1 MNIKIISSL
10 EKIFKDENL
19 NSIKSIREYTA
30 LKNEIVSFQIVLRS
44 SQLKKIKIDTF
55 TDGISIRRVCQMPS
69 SKPVF
74 KEKYDDYY
82 ITDKP
87 GMFPDLLIPLENNS
101 LNIDFNNTI
110 LWINLKTND
119 FSVGHNEI
127 TINFKDIEKED
138 MFKCTL
144 NLKIIDIILPSSDL
158 IYSNWLYADCI
169 ADYYHLDTKS
179 NEHWNWIEKFIKKSS
194 DLGVNMSLIPIF
206 TLPLD
211 TAINKERRTFQLI
224 NIKVKDGKYIFDF
237 TDFEK
242 WVNICKKNNIKYYEI
257 GHLFTQWGA
266 KATPKI
272 EANVDGINKKIFGW
286 NVASNSEEYK
296 IFLSKFLPALDEE
309 LEKLNISK
317 ETYFHISDEPNS
329 NDLNNYNYA
338 KKLISN
344 ILHNKYKIIDAS
356 SSLELYEKKIV
367 EIPMPATSKYDPFYK
382 KRLKERWCYYC
393 GYNSY
398 LVSNR
403 LFSMPSYRN
412 RIFGIQLYYIG
423 IIGFIHWGFNFYNSQ
438 YSLKNI
444 NPFEI
449 TDGDNWVP
457 SGDPFIVYPGKTEVL
472 DSIRGMIFYEGLQ
485 DRMLLKL
492 LEEKIG
498 RKKVINLINKSAQQK
513 IDFKNYPH
521 NGNFIINL
529 RENIINLL
537 KDD

>member
-1 MNIKIISSL
+1 MNIKIVSSL
-10 EKIFKDENL
+10 EKIFKNDYLRN
-19 NSIKSIREYTA
+19 IKCINEYTA
-30 LKNEIVSFQIVLRS
+30 LKNEIFSFQIIINSLEN
-44 SQLKKIKIDTF
+44 KKIMINDF
-55 TDGISIRRVCQMPS
+55 TDGINIRKVCMMPS
-69 SKPVF
+69 NKAVF
-74 KEKYDDYY
+74 EEKYDDFY

-87 GMFPDLLIPLENNS
+87 GLFPDLLAPIEENIINVDS
-101 LNIDFNNTI
+101 NNTV
-110 LWINLKTND
+110 LWINLSTND
-119 FSVGHNEI
+119 FLVGLNKIEI
-127 TINFKDIEKED
+127 SFKDIETKKL
-138 MFKCTL
+138 FSISL

-169 ADYYHLDTKS
+169 ANYYKLNTKS
-179 NEHWNWIEKFIKKSS
+179 NGHWNWIEKFIKRASK
-194 DLGVNMSLIPIF
+194 LGINMILVPIF

-211 TAINKERRTFQLI
+211 TAINHERSTFQLI
-224 NIKVKDGKYIFDF
+224 NIKVEDGKYIFDF

-242 WVNICKKNNIKYYEI
+242 WINICKKYNIKYYEI

-286 NVASNSEEYK
+286 NIASNSEEYK
-296 IFLSKFLPALDEE
+296 SFLYDFLPSLDEE

-317 ETYFHISDEPNS
+317 ETYFHISDEPNT
-329 NDLNNYNYA
+329 NDLNNYSYA
-338 KKLISN
+338 KKLINN
-344 ILHNKYKIIDAS
+344 ILHKKYKIIDAS
-356 SSLELYEKKIV
+356 SSVELYEKKIV
-367 EIPMPATSKYDPFYK
+367 ETPIPATSKYEPFYK

-457 SGDPFIVYPGKTEVL
+457 SGDPFIVYPGETEVL
-472 DSIRGMIFYEGLQ
+472 DSIRGIIFYEGLQ

-492 LEEKIG
+492 LEKKIG
-498 RKKVINLINKSAQQK
+498 RKKVINLINKVAQQK
-513 IDFKNYPH
+513 IDFKNYPR
-521 NGNFIINL
+521 NAEFIINL
-529 RENIINLL
+529 RERVINLL
-537 KDD
+537 EVN